1 MDKNTRSPRKKE
13 SAHQQE
19 SPARKA
25 KQKKQEKELDQT
37 LESTFPA
44 SDATAKY

>member
-1 MDKNTRSPRKKE
+1 MNKKSHTLSKKGSTHKTNKYIKDKRN
-13 SAHQQE
+13 AD
-19 SPARKA
+19 
-25 KQKKQEKELDQT
+25 KELDKT